1 LTPGPRGGSVPADV
15 THLTLLLAQIVV
27 VLVATR
33 CVGLVVCRMG
43 QPRVMGEMLAG
54 ILLGP
59 SLLGWFAPSVS
70 ASLFPAD
77 SLIHLGSLSRIGLV
91 LFMFLVGSELNTG
104 ELRRHGRTAVITSN
118 AGIAVPFLL
127 GAGLAALL
135 HPALAPDGV
144 PLLHF
149 TLFVGTAMS
158 VTAFPVLA
166 RILAESNL
174 MGSRVGTVA
183 IACAALDDVIA
194 WSLLAGVVLL
204 VRGPQG
210 GLPLPMSLL
219 GLAVFVL
226 FMLVVARPLLRRS
239 RWVDPEG
246 GELSRDRLAVLIIL
260 AFASAWITE
269 FLGLHAVFGAFLMGC
284 VLPRDR
290 RLARGLEE
298 GLAGAVALLL
308 PLFFAETGLRTS
320 VRLLDGIS
328 MWLLCLLIVLTAVT
342 GKFGGVALAARMTGM
357 PWREASALGV
367 LMNTRGLMELVIL
380 HVGLDLRVIS
390 PQLFAMMVI
399 MTLVTTFMTSPIIG
413 RLLPGRPG
421 SVSIAPD
428 IEPMPAARS

>member
-1 LTPGPRGGSVPADV
+1 VPADV

-33 CVGLVVCRMG
+33 CVGIVVRWMG
-43 QPRVMGEMLAG
+43 QPSVMGEILAG

-59 SLLGWFAPSVS
+59 SLLGWLAPSVS

-91 LFMFLVGSELNTG
+91 LFMFLIGSELNTG
-104 ELRRHGRTAVITSN
+104 ELRRQGRVAAIAGT

-127 GAGLAALL
+127 GAGLSAFL
-135 HPALAPDGV
+135 HPSLAPAGV
-144 PLLHF
+144 SLLYF
-149 TLFVGTAMS
+149 ALFVGTAMS

-183 IACAALDDVIA
+183 IACAAVDDVIA
-194 WSLLAGVVLL
+194 WSLLAGVILL

-210 GLPLPMSLL
+210 GLPLPISLL

-226 FMLVVARPLLRRS
+226 FMLVVARPLLACP
-239 RWVDPEG
+239 RWIDPERG
-246 GELSRDRLAVLIIL
+246 QLSRDRLAILVIL
-260 AFASAWITE
+260 AFASALITE
-269 FLGLHAVFGAFLMGC
+269 RLGLHAVFGAFLAGC
-284 VLPRDR
+284 VLPRDS

-298 GLAGAVALLL
+298 GLAGAVVLLL

-328 MWLLCLLIVLTAVT
+328 MWLLCLLIVVTAVI

-390 PQLFAMMVI
+390 PRLFAMMVI
-399 MTLVTTFMTSPIIG
+399 MTLVTTFMTSPILA
-413 RLLPGRPG
+413 RLLPGRLRASSSSHAVEPARA
-421 SVSIAPD
+421 AP
-428 IEPMPAARS
+428 S